1 MSGGAPP
8 PCLAVLYSY
17 FFFFCC
23 CCWEGEGRRNGE
35 ALPTAESDPEVEEE
49 DGRVGFAQN
58 YIVT

>member
-17 FFFFCC
+17 FFFFC